1 MDTLNELRNL
11 LKFQLTGQSAG
22 YRPINALMAPELM
35 SDMPSMMG
43 GRLGLHGKRA
53 RMGLSGAMVQL
64 PDGTLMPTRGPID
77 FGYAAP
83 FMGGTLDTSASFGPS
98 NAYDLR
104 LMYRRPF

>member
-11 LKFQLTGQSAG
+11 LRFQLTGQSGG
-22 YRPINALMAPELM
+22 YRSPNELLAPELM
-35 SDMPSMMG
+35 SDMPTMM
-43 GRLGLHGKRA
+43 RLGLHGNRA
-53 RMGLSGAMVQL
+53 RMGLSGEMVQL
-64 PDGTLMPTRGPID
+64 PDGTLMRTRGPID